1 MYQSN
6 DPYNIILYLLF
17 ILRNGVC
24 GMCLCICGCFC
35 TCGVLSFL
43 SPLRNFFLFFFFVL
57 IILLIVGFGVIGV
70 IIISLNSFSND
81 NAFTISYV
89 HKYLYKNI

>member
-1 MYQSN
+1 MIG
-6 DPYNIILYLLF
+6 IILPANCFDICILPYALYKAFGLYDIPLF
-17 ILRNGVC
+17 YHLYVI
-24 GMCLCICGCFC
+24 
-35 TCGVLSFL
+35 S
-43 SPLRNFFLFFFFVL
+43 FFFSL